1 MNEVAT
7 TLVAAPAVLFGYAYL
22 GYPAL
27 LRAVASL
34 RPAVAKWGDPAE
46 WPSITITVPVYNEQV
61 VIRRTLDQLLAV
73 DYPPERRRIIVI
85 SDASTDGTDDVV
97 REYGARGVEL
107 LRLPKRSGKTA
118 AENAVASMVSGDVV
132 VNVDATTSI
141 LPHSLKPLIRAFQ
154 DPAVGVAS
162 GRDVSAGA
170 AHVEDVNAGETGY
183 VGYEMW
189 VRAQET
195 RVGSIVGVSGCFYGI
210 RRILYEDHFP
220 ESLSRDFGCVLSARQ
235 RGYRAVSVDEAV
247 CIVPRT
253 ASLQAE
259 FRRKIRTMQRGL
271 KTLWFKRRL
280 LNPTRFGGFA
290 LMLASHKLAR
300 WLVPLTLP
308 TALLG
313 LMSLALE
320 SRVALGLLAGV
331 MLAVAMGTAGMLWPE
346 SRRMPRLL
354 AIPAFALAANVAGF
368 RAWLEALRPGH
379 GKMWEPTRRPV

>member
-1 MNEVAT
+1 MNEIAT

-27 LRAVASL
+27 LRSVAAM
-34 RPAVAKWGDPAE
+34 RPAPTRWDDPSE
-46 WPSITITVPVYNEQV
+46 WPSVTITVPVYNEQV
-61 VIRRTLDQLLAV
+61 VIRRTIDQLLAV

-97 REYGARGVEL
+97 REYAGRGVEL
-107 LRLPKRSGKTA
+107 LRLEKRSGKTA
-118 AENAVASMVSGDVV
+118 AENAVAGMVSGEIV
-132 VNVDATTSI
+132 VNVDATTRI
-141 LPHSLKPLIRAFQ
+141 LPQSLKPLIRVFQ
-154 DPAVGVAS
+154 DPMVGVAS

-170 AHVEDVNAGETGY
+170 ANPDDLNSGETGY

-195 RVGSIVGVSGCFYGI
+195 RVGSIVGVSGCFYAI
-210 RRILYEDHFP
+210 RRSLYENHFP

-253 ASLQAE
+253 SSLQAE

-280 LNPTRFGGFA
+280 LDPIRFGGFA

-313 LMSLALE
+313 LTVLALE
-320 SRVALGLLAGV
+320 SRIALALLVGAAIGI
-331 MLAVAMGTAGMLWPE
+331 AMGSVGMLWPE